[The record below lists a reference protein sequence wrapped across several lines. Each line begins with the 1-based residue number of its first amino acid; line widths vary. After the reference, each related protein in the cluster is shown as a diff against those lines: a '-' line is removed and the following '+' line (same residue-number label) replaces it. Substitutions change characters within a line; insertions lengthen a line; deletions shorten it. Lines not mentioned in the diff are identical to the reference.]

1 MNVRPHI
8 KLILAAAALLA
19 AAIPAGCQNSGAKA
33 PGPAGPPEVAVVE
46 MKPERVAITTELPGR
61 TSAYLVAEVRPQV
74 SGIIQKRMFV
84 EGTDVKAGTVLYQI
98 DPAPFQVAYDS
109 AAASLARAEANL
121 PSVKSRAERFKELVE
136 TKAVS
141 RQDFD
146 DAQSAYLQAM
156 AEIQYWKAML
166 DSTRINLGYTRVTAP
181 ISGRIGR
188 SNVTEG
194 ALVTANQPTALAIIT
209 ELDPIYVDVPQST
222 ADLLRL
228 KRRIEAGSL
237 HASPTDSKKVRL
249 VLEDGTEYPLDG
261 TLQFREV
268 TVEQST
274 GTVTLRAVFPNP
286 QGVLLPG
293 MFVKAVV
300 QEGMNRHAILI
311 PQNVVSR
318 DQKGNP
324 YVMVLDPGG
333 KVDQRQIT
341 IEREIENSW
350 LVTSGLASGD
360 RVITVGFQM
369 VKPGMQ
375 VKGTKEAQGT
385 APSPDRPTP
394 PGTGQGPATSS

>member
-1 MNVRPHI
+1 M
-8 KLILAAAALLA
+8 
-19 AAIPAGCQNSGAKA
+19 
-33 PGPAGPPEVAVVE
+33 PEVVYMEVA
-46 MKPERVAITTELPGR
+46 EREVLLTTSLVGR
-61 TSAYLVAEVRPQV
+61 TVAHLASEVRPQV